1 MNGLP
6 KLKSLTI
13 SNNINSLPSFFLSG
27 VLDSLKE
34 IHIKNKSTEFSVKKD
49 TFAIPETVK
58 FYVTSE
64 HIKMFL
70 NQIYLLVMIS
80 LLKK

>member
-13 SNNINSLPSFFLSG
+13 GNNINSLPSFFLSG

-34 IHIKNKSTEFSVKKD
+34 IHIKNKSTEFSVKK
-49 TFAIPETVK
+49 I
-58 FYVTSE
+58 
-64 HIKMFL
+64 HLQFL
-70 NQIYLLVMIS
+70 KLLSSM
-80 LLKK
+80 